1 MTERTSSLCV
11 SHAMQGFMQ
20 REVTVGTEERV
31 IHMNDGRGSR
41 LQNLFNYFCS
51 DSRDGHFAKGRGKSN
66 LYRSF
71 VRATVPPLR
80 VYFLRFWTGY

>member
-31 IHMNDGRGSR
+31 IRMNDGHDSR
-41 LQNLFNYFCS
+41 LQNFFIFICN
-51 DSRDGHFAKGRGKSN
+51 DGHDSHFTKGRGGQN
-66 LYRSF
+66 RYGSF

-80 VYFLRFWTGY
+80 VYFLRI

>member
-1 MTERTSSLCV
+1 MTERTSYLFASPV
-11 SHAMQGFMQ
+11 TQRFMQ

-41 LQNLFNYFCS
+41 LQNLFNYFCN
-51 DSRDGHFAKGRGKSN
+51 DSRDGHFAKGRGRSN
-66 LYRSF
+66 LYGSF

>member
-11 SHAMQGFMQ
+11 SLVTQESTQ

-31 IHMNDGRGSR
+31 IHMNDGRDSR
-41 LQNLFNYFCS
+41 LQNIFILFSS
-51 DSRDGHFAKGRGKSN
+51 DGRDSHFAKGRGRSN
-66 LYRSF
+66 LYSSI

-80 VYFLRFWTGY
+80 VYFLRF

>member
-31 IHMNDGRGSR
+31 INMNDGR
-41 LQNLFNYFCS
+41 
-51 DSRDGHFAKGRGKSN
+51 DSRDSHFAKGRGRSN
-66 LYRSF
+66 LYGSF

>member
-31 IHMNDGRGSR
+31 IHMNDGR
-41 LQNLFNYFCS
+41 
-51 DSRDGHFAKGRGKSN
+51 DSHFAKGRGRSN
-66 LYRSF
+66 LYGSF